1 MANEKKPFKKLT
13 WRLAAIA
20 RCRQCSLSAANSKSC
35 TVTGCAL
42 YPFRIGKPPKKDVNA
57 LDLLV
62 FDDDPSSVIFRVRK
76 NKDGEEDVVAT
87 NKEYSP
93 IFEDDEDDD
102 LDDGDSEE

>member
-1 MANEKKPFKKLT
+1 MADKSFKKLT

-20 RCRQCSLSAANSKSC
+20 RCRQCSLSAANSKNC
-35 TVTGCAL
+35 TVKGCAL
-42 YPFRIGKPPKKDVNA
+42 YPFRTGKPPKKDVNA

-102 LDDGDSEE
+102 LDDRDSEE

>member
-1 MANEKKPFKKLT
+1 MVDEKKPFKKLT

-35 TVTGCAL
+35 TITTCAL
-42 YPFRIGKPPKKDVNA
+42 YPFRTGKPPKKDVNA

-76 NKDGEEDVVAT
+76 IKDGEEDVVAT

-93 IFEDDEDDD
+93 IFEDDEDDLND
-102 LDDGDSEE
+102 EDSEE

>member
-35 TVTGCAL
+35 TVIGCAL
-42 YPFRIGKPPKKDVNA
+42 YPFRTGKPPKKDVNA

-62 FDDDPSSVIFRVRK
+62 FGDDPSSVIFKVRK
-76 NKDGEEDVVAT
+76 NKDGEENIVAT

-93 IFEDDEDDD
+93 VFEDDELDEDDE
-102 LDDGDSEE
+102 DSEE

>member
-1 MANEKKPFKKLT
+1 MADEKKPFKKLT

-35 TVTGCAL
+35 TITTCAL
-42 YPFRIGKPPKKDVNA
+42 YPFRTGKPPKKDVNA

-76 NKDGEEDVVAT
+76 NKDGEEDVIAT

-93 IFEDDEDDD
+93 IFEDDEDDLND
-102 LDDGDSEE
+102 EDSEE